1 VRRRYRVALVAAA
14 LVAAG
19 ALAAGIV
26 LASAG
31 SGKHGQSG
39 RAEYLTRV
47 EAICQ
52 RYGRQLDRIPPPAD
66 IAIYG
71 EVLEPVRTALPVLKA
86 QQREIRRLQQPR
98 ELKDSLARFFAL
110 SERSIAGL
118 ELTLRGI
125 RAQDLGV
132 MGRGELQFA
141 RARDEAKAIARRIG
155 FRC

>member
-1 VRRRYRVALVAAA
+1 MRRRYRVALVAAA

-31 SGKHGQSG
+31 GKHARPG
-39 RAEYLTRV
+39 RAEYLARV

-86 QQREIRRLQQPR
+86 QEREIRRLKTPR
-98 ELKDSLARFFAL
+98 ELEDRLARFFAL

-141 RARDEAKAIARRIG
+141 RARDEAKVIARRIG